1 VNQGINEDADERNTL
16 KKQLAAFVIVLS
28 PLTFATTGAF
38 AATKPK
44 PAVTATKA
52 KPPLGD
58 ISKFHTITVD
68 TLAFAKAGDMK
79 KAEKRITDMETKW
92 DAYANPLQAK
102 NKAAWTKLDLA
113 LDRVLKELRASKPN
127 PATSTTALQDMLTMI
142 DSYS

>member
-1 VNQGINEDADERNTL
+1 MQTM
-16 KKQLAAFVIVLS
+16 KKQLVALIIALS
-28 PLTFATTGAF
+28 PLTIATTGAF
-38 AATKPK
+38 AATTPK
-44 PAVTATKA
+44 KAAVATKA

-58 ISKFHTITVD
+58 ISKFRKITAD

-113 LDRVLKELRASKPN
+113 LDRALKELRASKPN
-127 PATSTTALQDMLTMI
+127 AATSGAALQDMLTMI
-142 DSYS
+142 DSFS